1 MRVKLV
7 KLSDE
12 GLESTFYLES
22 LDRSIEL
29 TFYRI
34 HHGDGLIFECRSRH
48 LTSAVARFGARCEG
62 SKINKFLLV
71 GGHGQWV
78 EVPIAEIEEIRF
90 DQCSSCIAQN
100 SIEVTK

>member
-7 KLSDE
+7 KLSGE

-22 LDRSIEL
+22 SDRSVEL
-29 TFYRI
+29 TSYRV
-34 HHGDGLIFECRSRH
+34 HHGDGLVFECRSRNI
-48 LTSAVARFGARCEG
+48 TSAVALFGAKCEG
-62 SKINKFLLV
+62 SKIDKFLLV
-71 GGHGQWV
+71 GGRGQWV

>member
-12 GLESTFYLES
+12 GLESTFCLES
-22 LDRSIEL
+22 SDRSIEL
-29 TFYRI
+29 TSYRI
-34 HHGDGLIFECRSRH
+34 SHGDRLVFECKAQNIS
-48 LTSAVARFGARCEG
+48 SAVARFGAKCEG
-62 SKINKFLLV
+62 SKIDKFLLV
-71 GGHGQWV
+71 GGRGQWV